1 MTGTTMLMVTIKR
14 IWIHVCGKVRMIMID
29 CIYARFFKLA
39 PFYIDAFTFIIIKE
53 RRMEAANIDIGTKP
67 ANAYLST
74 TTAPA
79 E

>member
-1 MTGTTMLMVTIKR
+1 
-14 IWIHVCGKVRMIMID
+14 MIMID